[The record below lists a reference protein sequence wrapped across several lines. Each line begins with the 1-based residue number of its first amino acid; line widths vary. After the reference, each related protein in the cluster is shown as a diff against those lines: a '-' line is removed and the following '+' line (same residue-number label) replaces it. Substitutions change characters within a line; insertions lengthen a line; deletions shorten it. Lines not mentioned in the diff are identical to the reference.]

1 MDMPIMYQ
9 QQELINYFNLQPSEV
24 KGRANTATDFH
35 KRSLYTKIYSTLK
48 FTIPE
53 N

>member
-1 MDMPIMYQ
+1 MDAPIMYQ

-35 KRSLYTKIYSTLK
+35 KRYLYTKIYSTPK